1 MPSSLMGSNAFTI
14 GPPYSDTMLF
24 TSEVEASGLDYEII
38 LQPPVLF
45 WKLSSNRDS
54 APNTSNESRYSGKT
68 ITSSTLMV
76 RYSYLTAFSYSQSI
90 TTTLS

>member
-54 APNTSNESRYSGKT
+54 APNTSNESRYSGKNHYFVYFNCP
-68 ITSSTLMV
+68 IFILNGV
-76 RYSYLTAFSYSQSI
+76 L
-90 TTTLS
+90 L